1 MGAEEYCAE
10 APGAADAE
18 STPET
23 DVDVGKDNPPMG
35 GAHNAA
41 RVKNEK

>member
-1 MGAEEYCAE
+1 MGAEAYWAE
-10 APGAADAE
+10 APGADAE

-23 DVDVGKDNPPMG
+23 DVDAGKDNPSMG
-35 GAHNAA
+35 GARDAA

>member
-1 MGAEEYCAE
+1 MGVEEYWAE
-10 APGAADAE
+10 APGAETADGDAPT
-18 STPET
+18 STIDKE
-23 DVDVGKDNPPMG
+23 NPSMG

>member
-1 MGAEEYCAE
+1 MMGAEAYWAE
-10 APGAADAE
+10 APGAETAEGDAPT
-18 STPET
+18 STIDKE
-23 DVDVGKDNPPMG
+23 NPSME

>member
-1 MGAEEYCAE
+1 MGAEAYWAE
-10 APGAADAE
+10 APGADAE

-23 DVDVGKDNPPMG
+23 DVDAGKDNPSME